1 MKPPTRLDSDIGAG
15 PRTMR
20 AGGTPVAAGI
30 ADATLVELPGAAHIL
45 NGTDRATWLRHVRQ
59 SLGGTR

>member
-1 MKPPTRLDSDIGAG
+1 
-15 PRTMR
+15 MR